1 MNISIAKILSLLLSY
16 RYIFLFPIVTLEGPI
31 ITVIAGFFIS
41 LGYLNGLIAYAIIVV
56 ADLTGDALHY
66 SVGRLSRYKYAAK
79 IIGFLGI
86 NQARLEKVEHH
97 FEQHP
102 QKTLL
107 LGKIAHG
114 IGGIP
119 LVAAGMARMPF
130 CKFIWINL
138 LATLPKS
145 LALLLIGYFFG
156 QYVYQIKR
164 YFDVGAFLMLV
175 LAIFM
180 VIIYFIAVR
189 LANKLSRNE

>member
-1 MNISIAKILSLLLSY
+1 MNISIAKILSLLLGY
-16 RYIFLFPIVTLEGPI
+16 RYVLLFPIVVFEGPI

-41 LGYLNGLIAYAIIVV
+41 LGYFNGPITYAIIVA

-86 NQARLEKVEHH
+86 NQARLERVERH

-102 QKTLL
+102 KKTLL
-107 LGKIAHG
+107 LGKMTHG

-130 CKFIWINL
+130 RKFIWINL

-145 LALLLIGYFFG
+145 LVLLLIGYFFG
-156 QYVYQIKR
+156 QYVYQIKK
-164 YFDVGAFLMLV
+164 YFDIGAILMLILAIS
-175 LAIFM
+175 LAIF
-180 VIIYFIAVR
+180 YFVAVR
-189 LANKLSRNE
+189 LANKSSHDE